1 MGFRLAMCGLV
12 LAASSGGPAAAA
24 CDAGRLEAGFAFCWQ
39 DVEGTAQADCSLV
52 KGGVHCDMGRP
63 HGSWYLG
70 AMVDAVNRKNAAD
83 LTAIFN
89 VCQAYDDKAL
99 ADMAACAGS
108 DAEIIKAARVVI
120 SCRPPVDEA
129 APIAAGATPVWGEAA
144 DIGAAICE
152 Q

>member
-1 MGFRLAMCGLV
+1 MV
-12 LAASSGGPAAAA
+12 LSALFAAPAFAA
-24 CDAGRLEAGFAFCWQ
+24 CDTARLEAGFAFCWQ
-39 DVEGTAQADCSLV
+39 DVDGTARADCDIV

-63 HGSWYLG
+63 HGSWYLA
-70 AMVDAVNRKNAAD
+70 AMVDAVNRKSAGD

-89 VCQAYDDKAL
+89 VCQAYDQTAL

-108 DAEIIKAARVVI
+108 DADIIKAARVVI

-129 APIAAGATPVWGEAA
+129 AAIAPGATPVWGEAA
-144 DIGAAICE
+144 DIGAPVCE